1 MVKDGRR
8 SWDGTSLAAS
18 RNMET
23 SSCWETVVF
32 PSHNGRKLVLLSNV
46 LNLKKKKK
54 TQNLKMTTIFHYVL
68 LFFLDQQQL
77 WKAVAKGMGAKRL
90 AVMSRISRDG
100 FRSPVVTMLL
110 GEHSW
115 VKHVDNRI
123 RYNINDSGCFSSDLF
138 TATIPFRLNS
148 YR

>member
-1 MVKDGRR
+1 
-8 SWDGTSLAAS
+8 
-18 RNMET
+18 
-23 SSCWETVVF
+23 
-32 PSHNGRKLVLLSNV
+32 
-46 LNLKKKKK
+46 
-54 TQNLKMTTIFHYVL
+54 MTTIIHYFL
-68 LFFLDQQQL
+68 LLFLDQQQL

-90 AVMSRISRDG
+90 AIMSRISRDG

-123 RYNINDSGCFSSDLF
+123 RYCIDDSSCFAFSAF
-138 TATIPFRLNS
+138 TATILLRLNS